1 MNYEMFAW
9 LSGET
14 FAAGAVRGTTR
25 FLAVTLP
32 AASIYVAPVY
42 TGAVL
47 ADETANYFARTRTGD
62 FGTIGRSPAL
72 EAFEISALRGRQPF

>member
-14 FAAGAVRGTTR
+14 FSAGAVRGTTR

-32 AASIYVAPVY
+32 AASVYVAPIYAGVALAEA
-42 TGAVL
+42 TAHVL
-47 ADETANYFARTRTGD
+47 ADHRIGD
-62 FGTIGRSPAL
+62 FGTLSRTPEV
-72 EAFEISALRGRQPF
+72 EAYELSALRMRQPF

>member
-14 FAAGAVRGTTR
+14 FTAGAVRGTTR

-42 TGAVL
+42 TGVVL
-47 ADETANYFARTRTGD
+47 AETVAETMSEHRVGD
-62 FGTIGRSPAL
+62 FGTLSRSPEL
-72 EAFEISALRGRQPF
+72 EVYETSALRMRQPF

>member
-14 FAAGAVRGTTR
+14 FAAGVVRGTTR

-32 AASIYVAPVY
+32 AAAIYVAPVY
-42 TGAVL
+42 AGAVL
-47 ADETANYFARTRTGD
+47 ADESAAFLADRSKSPGVD
-62 FGTIGRSPAL
+62 FYSP
-72 EAFEISALRGRQPF
+72 EIVRYEHSAFGSSRLI